1 VEGHRA
7 DGVGLQLGRQM
18 SARRPWAAWEIKLL
32 REAYG
37 SNLTEHLALVL
48 DRPIAHVYAK
58 ANHLGLTKG
67 PDFQASSKSGRILKG
82 GKLSV
87 ATQFK
92 PGQAPANKGLRRPG
106 WAPGR
111 MAATQFKPGTM
122 PHTWVPVGSY
132 RINSDGYLDRKVN
145 DLPGPSHVR
154 WHPVHRL
161 AWIEANGP
169 VPPGRTVV
177 FKPGRR
183 TTELDRIT
191 ADAVECITRAELM
204 ARNTIHRMPPQ
215 LADVARL
222 RGRLVRAIN
231 DRAKEAESDD

>member
-1 VEGHRA
+1 
-7 DGVGLQLGRQM
+7 M
-18 SARRPWAAWEIKLL
+18 KRRPWAEWELQLL
-32 REAYG
+32 REAYAT
-37 SNLTEHLALVL
+37 SLTEHLAIVL
-48 DRPIAHVYAK
+48 GRDITHVYAQAGK
-58 ANHLGLTKG
+58 LGLRKG
-67 PDFQASSKSGRILKG
+67 PEFQASSKSGRILKG

-92 PGQAPANKGLRRPG
+92 PGQVPANKGLRRPG

-111 MAATQFKPGTM
+111 MSLTQFKPGIK

-145 DLPGPSHVR
+145 DLPGPNHVR

-161 AWIEANGP
+161 VWIEANGP

-183 TTELDRIT
+183 TTDLALIT
-191 ADAVECITRAELM
+191 PDAVECITRAELM
-204 ARNTIHRMPPQ
+204 ARNTIHQMPPP
-215 LADVARL
+215 AGRRSSAARPTDAGDQHPGQG
-222 RGRLVRAIN
+222 GRIR
-231 DRAKEAESDD
+231 